1 MGPHYLEHLF
11 SPGAIA
17 VFGASERP
25 DAVGA
30 RVWHNLLHSGFAGE
44 VHAINPKYRKLGKA
58 RCHPDLAALTAKPD
72 LAVIATPAGTVPDI
86 LRQCGER
93 QVRAAIILSA
103 GFTDN
108 GEPGALQQAMLDTAR
123 RYRIRILGPNCLGL
137 IRPVIGLNATFSKNM
152 AQRGKLA
159 LISQSGAL
167 CTAILDWAASRN
179 IGFSAVVS
187 LGDAAD
193 IDFGSLLDYL
203 ALDHE
208 THGIILYIEGI
219 RDARGF
225 MSGLRSAARMKPVVA
240 LKAGRHQ
247 ASARAA
253 MSHTGSLV
261 GADDVFDAALQRA
274 GVVRVQNINQLFA
287 AAQLLANEH
296 RVSGNRIAIV
306 TNGGGPGIMATDRA
320 LDLGIELAQL
330 SDETRR
336 EIDAMLPAHG
346 ASGNPLD
353 VLGDAP
359 PERYEQAV
367 SLCLRDP
374 GVDGVL
380 VLLTPQAMTHP
391 QQVAERVIG
400 LARPAHKALLACW
413 MGFDQIESSRL
424 LFARHG
430 IPSFMTPESAVEAF
444 GYMVA
449 YYRNQQLLLQVP
461 GPLKTRSEP
470 DVDGAR
476 MIIEAALGDHRNLLS
491 RMESNGV
498 LAAFGIP
505 VMPVYECRTPNE
517 ALAVAETLGFP
528 VAMKINSPDI
538 IHKTDVDGV
547 RLNIGNAQAVR
558 RTYREL
564 IEAVQTLRPQAR
576 IDGVTLERMY
586 QKPHGRELMA
596 GVIRDEV
603 FGPVI
608 TFGAGGTML
617 EVLRDRTTALPPL
630 NTLIIDSLISQTR
643 VSQLLGQ
650 FRNQPPVDRGAI
662 IQLLRHLSELVCE
675 LPQIRELDINPFIV
689 NEDGA
694 IVVDAR
700 IVVDLH
706 SAGLDRYAHMA
717 IHPYPAH
724 LATRLQLGS
733 GAEILIRPIRPEDA
747 AIEKAFVEGLSE
759 QARYFRFMQ
768 ALHELTPQMLVR
780 FTQIDYD
787 REMAL
792 IAVTREDGEEREIAV
807 ARYIINPDGISCEF
821 AIVVADAW
829 SHQGIGTQL
838 MQRLIEVARAR
849 GLQVMEGE
857 VLSRNLPMLD
867 MTRHLGFRIMARA
880 DDPDVMLVSKDL

>member
-11 SPGAIA
+11 SPQAIA
-17 VFGASERP
+17 VFGASEQP

-30 RVWHNLLHSGFAGE
+30 RVWHNLLHGGFAGRI
-44 VHAINPKYRKLGKA
+44 HAVNPKYRKLGKA
-58 RCHPDLAALTAKPD
+58 RCYPDLAALKAQPD
-72 LAVIATPAGTVPDI
+72 LAVIATPAHTVPDI
-86 LRQCGER
+86 LRQCGEH

-103 GFTDN
+103 GFTTN
-108 GEPGALQQAMLDTAR
+108 GKPGALQQAMLETAR
-123 RYRIRILGPNCLGL
+123 QYHIRILGPNCLGL
-137 IRPVIGLNATFSKNM
+137 IRPSVGLNATFSNNM
-152 AQRGKLA
+152 AQRGRLA

-203 ALDHE
+203 ALDPE

-240 LKAGRHQ
+240 LKAGRHRG
-247 ASARAA
+247 SARAA

-261 GADDVFDAALQRA
+261 GSDDVFDAALQRA
-274 GVVRVQNINQLFA
+274 GAVRVQNINQLFA

-296 RVSGNRIAIV
+296 RVSGNRLAIV

-320 LDLGIELAQL
+320 LDLGIEVVQL
-330 SDETRR
+330 SAETCRQL
-336 EIDAMLPAHG
+336 DALMPAHG
-346 ASGNPLD
+346 SHGNPVD
-353 VLGDAP
+353 VAGDAP
-359 PERYEQAV
+359 PERYEHAL
-367 SLCLRDP
+367 SLCLSDP
-374 GVDGVL
+374 DVDGVL

-391 QQVAERVIG
+391 LQVAERIIG
-400 LARPAHKALLACW
+400 LKRPAHKTVLTCW
-413 MGFDQIESSRL
+413 MGHEQIEPSRQ
-424 LFARHG
+424 LFAQHQ
-430 IPSFMTPESAVEAF
+430 IPTFMTPESAVEAF
-444 GYMVA
+444 GYLVA
-449 YYRNQQLLLQVP
+449 YYRNQQLLLQAP
-461 GPLKTRSEP
+461 GPLKPSSEP

-476 MIIEAALGDHRNLLS
+476 MIIEAALGEQRNLLS
-491 RMESNGV
+491 RLETNAV

-505 VMPVYECRTPNE
+505 VMPVHECRTPNE

-528 VAMKINSPDI
+528 LAMKINSPDI
-538 IHKTDVDGV
+538 THKTDVDGV
-547 RLNIGNAQAVR
+547 RLNINNVQSVR
-558 RTYREL
+558 KTFREL
-564 IEAVQTLRPQAR
+564 IESVQALRPQAR
-576 IDGVTLERMY
+576 INGVTLECMY
-586 QKPHGRELMA
+586 HKPHGRELMA

-608 TFGAGGTML
+608 SFGAGGTMI
-617 EVLRDRTTALPPL
+617 EVIRDRATALPPL
-630 NTLIIDSLISQTR
+630 NTLIIDNLINQTR
-643 VSQLLGQ
+643 VSKLLGQ
-650 FRNQPPVDRGAI
+650 FRNQPPVDRDAM

-675 LPQIRELDINPFIV
+675 LPQIRELDINPFV
-689 NEDGA
+689 ASEDGV

-700 IVVDLH
+700 IIADHH
-706 SAGLDRYAHMA
+706 SASLDRYAHMA

-724 LATRLQLGS
+724 LATRLQIGS

-747 AIEKAFVEGLSE
+747 SIEKAFVERLSE
-759 QARYFRFMQ
+759 QAKYFRFMQ

-792 IAVTREDGEEREIAV
+792 IAVTREDDEEQEIAV
-807 ARYIINPDGISCEF
+807 ARYIINPDGNSCEF

-849 GLQVMEGE
+849 GLQIMEGE
-857 VLSRNLPMLD
+857 VLSNNRPMLD
-867 MTRHLGFRIMARA
+867 MARHLGFNIMARSGE
-880 DDPDVMLVSKDL
+880 PDVMMVSKPL

>member
-11 SPGAIA
+11 SPQAIA
-17 VFGASERP
+17 VFGASERA

-30 RVWHNLLHSGFAGE
+30 RVWHNLLHSGFAGR
-44 VHAINPKYRKLGKA
+44 VYAVNPKYHKIGEA
-58 RCHPDLAALTAKPD
+58 RCYPDLAALEAQAD
-72 LAVIATPAGTVPDI
+72 LAVIATPARTVPDI
-86 LRQCGER
+86 LRQCGEQR
-93 QVRAAIILSA
+93 IRAAIILST
-103 GFTDN
+103 GFTTD
-108 GEPGALQQAMLDTAR
+108 GEPNALRQAMLETAR
-123 RYRIRILGPNCLGL
+123 QHRIRILGPNCLGL
-137 IRPVIGLNATFSKNM
+137 IRPGIGLNATFSNNM

-167 CTAILDWAASRN
+167 CTAILDWAASRI

-203 ALDHE
+203 ALDPE
-208 THGIILYIEGI
+208 THGILLYIEGI

-240 LKAGRHQ
+240 LKAGRHR

-261 GADDVFDAALQRA
+261 GSDDVFDAALQRA
-274 GVVRVQNINQLFA
+274 GAVRVQNINQLFA

-296 RVSGNRIAIV
+296 RVGGNRLAIV

-330 SDETRR
+330 SAETSRR
-336 EIDAMLPAHG
+336 LDAMAPALG
-346 ASGNPLD
+346 SRGNPVDL
-353 VLGDAP
+353 LGDAP

-367 SLCLRDP
+367 SLCLGDP
-374 GVDGVL
+374 AVDGVL

-391 QQVAERVIG
+391 LEVAERIIG
-400 LARPAHKALLACW
+400 LKRPAHKTVLTCW
-413 MGFDQIESSRL
+413 MGHGQVEPSRQ
-424 LFARHG
+424 LFARHQ
-430 IPSFMTPESAVEAF
+430 IPTFMTPESAVEAF
-444 GYMVA
+444 GYLVA
-449 YYRNQQLLLQVP
+449 YYRNQQLLLQAP
-461 GPLKTRSEP
+461 GPLKSSSEP
-470 DVDGAR
+470 DVGGAR
-476 MIIEAALGDHRNLLS
+476 AIIEAALAENRMLLS
-491 RMESNGV
+491 RHEANAV
-498 LAAFGIP
+498 LSAFAIP
-505 VMPVYECRTPNE
+505 VMPVYECRTVGE

-528 VAMKINSPDI
+528 LAMKINSPDI
-538 IHKTDVDGV
+538 THKTDVDGV
-547 RLNIGNAQAVR
+547 RLNLIDAQAVR
-558 RTYREL
+558 TTFHDL
-564 IEAVQTLRPQAR
+564 IDGVQARRPQAR
-576 IDGVTLERMY
+576 IAGVTVERMY

-608 TFGAGGTML
+608 TFGAGGAMV
-617 EVLRDRTTALPPL
+617 EVIRDRATALPPL
-630 NTLIIDSLISQTR
+630 NTLIIDRLINQTR
-643 VSQLLGQ
+643 VSELLGQ
-650 FRNQPPVDRGAI
+650 FRNQPPVDRDAI

-675 LPQIRELDINPFIV
+675 LPWIRELDINPFIA
-689 NEDGA
+689 NEEGA
-694 IVVDAR
+694 VVVDAR
-700 IVVDLH
+700 IIVDHH
-706 SAGLDRYAHMA
+706 SAGRDRYAHMA

-724 LATRLQLGS
+724 LSSRLQLGS

-747 AIEKAFVEGLSE
+747 AIEKSFVARLSE

-792 IAVTREDGEEREIAV
+792 IAVTREGVEEEEIAV
-807 ARYIINPDGISCEF
+807 ARYIINPDGTSCEF

-829 SHQGIGTQL
+829 SHQGIGTHL
-838 MQRLIEVARAR
+838 MRRLIEVARAR

-857 VLSRNLPMLD
+857 VLSSNRSMLD
-867 MTRHLGFRIMARA
+867 MAEHLGFTIMAGA
-880 DDPDVMLVSKDL
+880 AGKDAIKVSKPL